1 MEVDENKREE
11 QVVKEQRLIERKL
24 ITDTKLTL
32 ESLNMD
38 LHFVFCIENCM
49 FDWLPGTRYVR
60 PYNSSHWHEMPD
72 SPKLLTVAEVMEYF
86 ESIYQ
91 SMLTAEDG
99 NPENEGD
106 IKIGTK
112 YGKVLAVD
120 IDKTMKHL
128 STIVSIFEK
137 SNQYTSEEIEDF
149 QYETDVLIEQAEN
162 LKNYLM
168 YVYST
173 ANNIQV
179 TDHSKEDI
187 TT

>member
-1 MEVDENKREE
+1 MEVDENRREE
-11 QVVKEQRLIERKL
+11 QFVKEQQLMEKKL
-24 ITDTKLTL
+24 ISNTKLTF

-38 LHFVFCIENCM
+38 LHFVFCVENRM
-49 FDWLPGTRYVR
+49 FDWLPGTRHVR
-60 PYNSSHWHEMPD
+60 PYNSSGWNTMPEN
-72 SPKLLTVAEVMEYF
+72 PNLLTVAEVMEYF

-91 SMLTAEDG
+91 SLLTADDG

-112 YGKVLAVD
+112 YGKILAVD

-162 LKNYLM
+162 LKNYLLHI
-168 YVYST
+168 YSA
-173 ANNIQV
+173 ANNIHV
-179 TDHSKEDI
+179 TDHSKEDM
-187 TT
+187 T